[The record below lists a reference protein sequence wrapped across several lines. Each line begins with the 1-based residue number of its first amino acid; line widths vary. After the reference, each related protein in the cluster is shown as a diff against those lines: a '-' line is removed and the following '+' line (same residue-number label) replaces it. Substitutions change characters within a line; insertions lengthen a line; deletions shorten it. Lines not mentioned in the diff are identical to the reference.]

1 MMELRIQLIPTGEI
15 ILPPGKNGE
24 NYCNN
29 CKVSSHT
36 VTRARWG
43 SASFFTLASGL
54 QTDADTAEVT
64 GFISHR
70 AEAEEHSHT
79 LVIRSHGRQ
88 IELNWGQLWVVPFQI
103 LSNLK
108 QFRAKFSSLVFLFK
122 QQSAYIQSVN
132 SLEIIRVLHCF
143 SLPLLFYKICD
154 TVLEFNPFWCHK
166 GHKCHYQ
173 CYMSDE

>member
-1 MMELRIQLIPTGEI
+1 MLEQYLSWDFKGRWLPLVFSNQSFFCFSSWLEDFFPLTWKKRCSVERKPPGDSLEGKGRETGIMMELRIQLIPTGEI

-24 NYCNN
+24 NYCNS

-43 SASFFTLASGL
+43 SAPFFTLASGL

-64 GFISHR
+64 GFISLR

-88 IELNWGQLWVVPFQI
+88 IELNEASCELYRFKSFQTWNNFV
-103 LSNLK
+103 L
-108 QFRAKFSSLVFLFK
+108 
-122 QQSAYIQSVN
+122 N
-132 SLEIIRVLHCF
+132 SLH
-143 SLPLLFYKICD
+143 
-154 TVLEFNPFWCHK
+154 
-166 GHKCHYQ
+166 
-173 CYMSDE
+173 